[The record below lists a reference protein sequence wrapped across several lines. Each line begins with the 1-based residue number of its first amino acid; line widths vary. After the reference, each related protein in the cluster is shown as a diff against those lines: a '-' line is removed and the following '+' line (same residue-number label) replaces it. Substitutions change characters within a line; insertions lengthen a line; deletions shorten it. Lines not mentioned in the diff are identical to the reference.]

1 MSHQATNW
9 AIKQRGIRP
18 AAKIVL
24 WHLCDRFHPDH
35 GCFPSQETLAYD
47 CEMSRASI
55 NRCLSEL
62 EAANLIRRHQ
72 RVDPKTKKQTSTE
85 YTFAFQFSMSQN
97 ETRDTGAVSQN
108 EAEPCLKM
116 DESRVSKCDTNPV
129 REPLIEPVK
138 TRECA
143 YDLFSANEK
152 TEKEEDTFEIFW
164 ESYPHNPKRRD
175 KKSARAKFWAIVQRR
190 AKGLERYATGEEL
203 VAAAKA
209 YAATNPDRNFVPG
222 AEVWLNKS
230 RWIGFLDGLDGE
242 HFSEDDLTPS
252 QVSMLSDGL
261 VPPSM
266 KVDGKPT
273 PAARHWLKVY
283 GHGVRA

>member
-1 MSHQATNW
+1 
-9 AIKQRGIRP
+9 
-18 AAKIVL
+18 
-24 WHLCDRFHPDH
+24 
-35 GCFPSQETLAYD
+35 
-47 CEMSRASI
+47 MSRHSFDPEIADQVGVTAAVI
-55 NRCLSEL
+55 YQNIVWWCEKN
-62 EAANLIRRHQ
+62 AANEKHIHEGRAWTYNSLKAFKELFWYLTENQIRTALKKLEDAGLLLAGNFNEIGYDR
-72 RVDPKTKKQTSTE
+72 TKWYSPSTICE
-85 YTFAFQFSMSQN
+85 KSPNHLGKNPNGFGENHEPIPDSKPDN
-97 ETRDTGAVSQN
+97 KPDTPPDG
-108 EAEPCLKM
+108 
-116 DESRVSKCDTNPV
+116 
-129 REPLIEPVK
+129 
-138 TRECA
+138 
-143 YDLFSANEK
+143 DLFSANEK